1 MNNAL
6 TSPTGAD
13 LDLFRI
19 ADVFAKSGMFPDA
32 RDAAQCAAKLVVGHG
47 LGLTPYDSM
56 NGLHLIK
63 GKAVLAANTM
73 AAAIKRSGKYDYRAV
88 TTETEC
94 RITFYDLS
102 MRDENGVPFKIGTS
116 VFTIED
122 AKRAGL
128 GGDNWRKYPKSML
141 FARCISNGYREHC
154 PDALGASAA
163 PVYVQ
168 EHGESEIPDEPVR
181 GQVESLSS
189 RGRGGSNAPAPVVF
203 PDPEPEP
210 SARPAPKALPEKKNL
225 PADQT
230 MNAGEVEQ
238 TEQYSKIQVMD
249 VEPVKRGTK
258 TKYLVR
264 STDGQTFETF
274 SKTIATQCKDAA
286 AADADV
292 HVNWLPKKIGNKVFQ
307 DIESVKVSFVEDRS
321 NEEDSW

>member
-1 MNNAL
+1 MN
-6 TSPTGAD
+6 TSITTTGGGD

-19 ADVFAKSGMFPDA
+19 ADVFSKSGMFPDA

-94 RITFYDLS
+94 RITFYDLT

-116 VFTIED
+116 VFTIDD

-181 GQVESLSS
+181 AQAESPSS
-189 RGRGGSNAPAPVVF
+189 RGRGGSNAPAPVVW

-210 SARPAPKALPEKKNL
+210 PAKPAPKALPEKKNL
-225 PADQT
+225 PADDT
-230 MNAGEVEQ
+230 LEAGEVEQ
-238 TEQYSKIQVMD
+238 TEQYSKVQVMD

-258 TKYLVR
+258 TKYMVR
-264 STDGQTFETF
+264 TTCGQVFETF

-286 AADADV
+286 EAEADV
-292 HVNWLPKKIGNKVFQ
+292 HVNWLPKKIGKKVFQ
-307 DIESVKVSFVEDRS
+307 DIESVKVAFVQPSAATEHD
-321 NEEDSW
+321 W